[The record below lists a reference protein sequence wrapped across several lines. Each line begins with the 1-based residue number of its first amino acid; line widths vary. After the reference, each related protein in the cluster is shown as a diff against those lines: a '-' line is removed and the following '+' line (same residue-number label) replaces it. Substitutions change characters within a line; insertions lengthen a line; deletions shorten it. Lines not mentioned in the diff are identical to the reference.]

1 MMERQHKVAL
11 GVLGS
16 MSLAGLAGG
25 AAELAAL
32 FELAPAASE
41 VRTGS
46 PLRWAKAALFLG
58 SGVVYIGLFLWLR
71 RWL

>member
-11 GVLGS
+11 GVLGT
-16 MSLAGLAGG
+16 MALAGVAGG

-32 FELAPAASE
+32 FELAPAGNE
-41 VRTGS
+41 VRPGS
-46 PLRWAKAALFLG
+46 PLRWARAALFLG
-58 SGVVYIGLFLWLR
+58 LGAAYLGLLLWLR